1 MEMQASRSL
10 AVSQQQAWE
19 ALNDPET
26 LKACL
31 AGCDR
36 FEPQGDDQYAV
47 GMAVKVGPVSA
58 KFSGKVTLS
67 DITPPERYRIAF
79 EGQGGVAGFGKGE
92 ADVTLTP
99 EPADAAGQPRCL
111 LSYSVQAQVGGKIA
125 QLGQR
130 LIDGAARNM
139 ADDFFA
145 RFDTLMQQ
153 RHPRAAAA
161 PADAGDTAD
170 LSHLPAGLAD
180 ETGHIEPTVDAQAW
194 EHDAAAGV
202 ATPLDAAP
210 ATEAEERS
218 RRAIPLWCWGL
229 AIVVVLGAGWLLSRY

>member
-1 MEMQASRSL
+1 MEMQASRPL

-36 FEPQGDDQYAV
+36 FEALGDGQYAV
-47 GMAVKVGPVSA
+47 GMSVKVGPVSA
-58 KFSGKVTLS
+58 KFSGKLELS
-67 DITPPERYRIAF
+67 DIVAPESYRIAF
-79 EGQGGVAGFGKGE
+79 DGQGGVAGFGKGQAE
-92 ADVTLTP
+92 VRLSS
-99 EPADAAGQPRCL
+99 EPGDTCL
-111 LSYSVQAQVGGKIA
+111 LGYSVQAQVGGKIA

-130 LIDGAARNM
+130 LIDGAAKNM

-145 RFDTLMQQ
+145 RFDALMQQ
-153 RHPRAAAA
+153 RHPRAAA
-161 PADAGDTAD
+161 PV
-170 LSHLPAGLAD
+170 AD
-180 ETGHIEPTVDAQAW
+180 EDGHIEPTVDAQAW

-218 RRAIPLWCWGL
+218 RRAIPLWCWAL
-229 AIVVVLGAGWLLSRY
+229 AVAVVLGAGWLLSRY

>member
-67 DITPPERYRIAF
+67 DITPPQRYRIAF

-153 RHPRAAAA
+153 RHPRAPAA

>member
-153 RHPRAAAA
+153 RHPRAPAA
-161 PADAGDTAD
+161 PADRRNVLQNALVLRITAFNYQTI
-170 LSHLPAGLAD
+170 LNGIFHRIQSQLINHLYSH
-180 ETGHIEPTVDAQAW
+180 HFC
-194 EHDAAAGV
+194 HM
-202 ATPLDAAP
+202 
-210 ATEAEERS
+210 
-218 RRAIPLWCWGL
+218 
-229 AIVVVLGAGWLLSRY
+229 